1 MDNKQFDDA
10 VRRLARSLSR
20 RGLTLGLTGVGI
32 TTAIGGLLVT
42 DEGEAATKKCKKKKR
57 KRDFLFEGASSC
69 KKKKKKAVSPPP
81 PPPPLPPAPPPPPPH
96 SPPIV
101 CGADQEACGGVCV
114 SRCPA
119 PAVLNPV
126 SCQCCLPTGVSC
138 GPLEPVAPCCFA
150 ISNACVANV
159 CTGAPAGAPCQFS
172 GGCRPGLNCVNNV
185 CTA

>member
-81 PPPPLPPAPPPPPPH
+81 PPPPLPPAPPPPPH